1 MNQILIDTNVLVYV
15 FDRVN
20 EKNQARSVEILRSL
34 EAAHLGY
41 LSVQN
46 LNEFFNVVT
55 RKLNPPLTA
64 REARQHVDGFIN
76 TYKII
81 PLTANIVAEALRGV
95 SEHKFQI
102 YDAQLWA
109 TAKLN
114 QIPILLS
121 EDFQDGAVVEGVRF
135 LNPFKAGFDL
145 DKWLL

>member
-1 MNQILIDTNVLVYV
+1 MNPILIDTNVLVYV
-15 FDRVN
+15 FDRAN

-55 RKLNPPLTA
+55 RKLTPPLTA
-64 REARQHVDGFIN
+64 LQARRQVDMLIN
-76 TYKII
+76 TYKIL
-81 PLTANIVAEALRGV
+81 PLTTNIVVEALRGV
-95 SEHKFQI
+95 NEHKLQI

-109 TAKLN
+109 TARLN

-121 EDFQDGAVVEGVRF
+121 EDFQDGAAIEGVRF
-135 LNPFKAGFDL
+135 LNPFKEGFDL
-145 DKWLL
+145 DNWLV

>member
-1 MNQILIDTNVLVYV
+1 MNPILIDTNVLVYV
-15 FDRVN
+15 FDREN
-20 EKNQARSVEILRSL
+20 GNKQARSVEILRSL

-55 RKLNPPLTA
+55 RKLDPPLTA
-64 REARQHVDGFIN
+64 LEARQYVDGFIN
-76 TYKII
+76 TFTILPI
-81 PLTANIVAEALRGV
+81 TINIVVEALRGV
-95 SEHKFQI
+95 SEHKLQI

-121 EDFQDGAVVEGVRF
+121 EDFQDGAKLEGVRF
-135 LNPFKAGFDL
+135 LNPFTSEFSLSDWIL
-145 DKWLL
+145 